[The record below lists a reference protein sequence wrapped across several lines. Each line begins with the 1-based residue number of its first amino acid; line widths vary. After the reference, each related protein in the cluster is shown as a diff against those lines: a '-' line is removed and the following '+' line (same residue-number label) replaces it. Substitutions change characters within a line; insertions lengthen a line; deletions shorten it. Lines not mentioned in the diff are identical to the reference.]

1 MLGLL
6 IWKTFCDQGV
16 ITIKTDGTFD
26 LDWNTKA
33 YCKDLYFALA
43 DDGETW
49 EFKCEDTNKEP
60 IYTNFTENITY
71 LEENF
76 TKHDENIT
84 DLYQKVYEATQWND
98 YDYAVVNALIEA
110 YIKNL
115 PTQRVHIENL
125 PGDAYKNLAVV
136 SMCLSCVVAVYIL
149 FSLATKFFCHSYE
162 NEEFIP

>member
-1 MLGLL
+1 MISLL
-6 IWKTFCDQGV
+6 LMKAYSTQGV
-16 ITIKTDGTFD
+16 ITVEEDGTFSM
-26 LDWNTKA
+26 DWNEKA
-33 YCKDLYFALA
+33 YCKDLYFALNDKEA
-43 DDGETW
+43 W

-60 IYTNFTENITY
+60 LMYNFTENITY

-98 YDYAVVNALIEA
+98 YDYVVVNALIEA

-115 PTQRVHIENL
+115 PTQRVSIENL